1 MIIYVDTTE
10 KYMGK
15 KLSHAL
21 LASYIWKINISLN
34 RVLCI
39 LYIYIYR
46 VFVHLKKCGGKKC
59 HTHCSL
65 ATCGKLN
72 VRSKILISNIFG
84 VLWFVK
90 MCSLTLRLR
99 WMVAHGR
106 LAVRLSLSFIVSCR
120 GWWWRMHEK
129 LTCPNVHVF

>member
-1 MIIYVDTTE
+1 MLIQLKNIWEKNCHTLSSLATYGKLIYPLIESCV
-10 KYMGK
+10 Y
-15 KLSHAL
+15 
-21 LASYIWKINISLN
+21 
-34 RVLCI
+34 
-39 LYIYIYR
+39 YIYIYR
-46 VFVHLKKCGGKKC
+46 VFIHLKKCGGKKC